1 MSYKVVIPTAGIGS
15 RLDSLTKYLN
25 KSLVS
30 LACRPVL
37 SHTIDQ
43 FPKDC
48 VFVIVLGH
56 KGHLVR
62 DFLKIAYPKRTFQF
76 ATVDPYIGPNSG
88 LGRSLLCSE
97 KFLQEP
103 FVFVSCDT
111 LVKESIPAPKENWM
125 GFHKV
130 KNVQFYRTLEIKNQR
145 VKNIFEKGANT
156 KNQEAYIGLAGIK
169 DCNIFWDA
177 MHKGDEAQILQGEV
191 FGLRDVIE
199 KESVSAHYFT
209 WHDTGNQDSLKIAQK
224 AYDQGN
230 EPIILHK
237 EKEAIWFVGKTVIKF
252 SDDEVFIKNR
262 VKRALLLNNYVPK
275 VKNFSNNMYSYS
287 KVNGRI
293 LSEAITLPIMNKLLE
308 HCNDFWKLR
317 SLNEDQRITFNQ
329 ICLKFY
335 KDKTID
341 RLNSFYKKY
350 DQTDSDNII
359 NGEHV
364 PSLHD
369 LFIEMDWTNIA
380 NGIPCRFHGDFH
392 FENIL
397 WEEHKER
404 FSFLDWRQ
412 DFGGNLEI
420 GDIYYDLAKLL
431 HGLIVN
437 HHIIHNNYYS
447 VEWNNSIIKYTL
459 LRKQILIE
467 CEDNLDKWCTT
478 NKYDTKKVRML
489 TALIYLNIAVLHE
502 YPYSILLYALGKRML
517 YSELN
522 K

>member
-1 MSYKVVIPTAGIGS
+1 MSYKVVIPTAGTGS
-15 RLDSLTKYLN
+15 RLDRLTKYLN

-30 LACRPVL
+30 LAYRPVL
-37 SHTIDQ
+37 SHLIDQ

-48 VFVIVLGH
+48 VFVIVLGY

-76 ATVDPYIGPNSG
+76 TTVDPYIGPNSG

-103 FVFVSCDT
+103 FVFISCDT
-111 LVKESIPAPKENWM
+111 LVKESIPAPKVNWM
-125 GFHKV
+125 GYHKV
-130 KNVQFYRTLEIKNQR
+130 KNVKSYRTLQIKNQR
-145 VKNIFEKGANT
+145 VYKIFEKGANT
-156 KNQEAYIGLAGIK
+156 KDQEAYIGFAGIK
-169 DCNIFWDA
+169 DYNIFWDA
-177 MHKGDEAQILQGEV
+177 MHKGDDTPILQGEV
-191 FGLRDVIE
+191 CGMRGVIE
-199 KESVSAHYFT
+199 KESVSAHFFT
-209 WHDTGNQDSLKIAQK
+209 WYDTGNLDSLNRAQK
-224 AYDQGN
+224 AYSKEN

-237 EKEAIWFVGKTVIKF
+237 EKEAIWFVGKQVIKF

-262 VKRALLLNNYVPK
+262 VKRALLLKDYVPK
-275 VKNFSNNMYSYS
+275 VIKSSKNMYAYN
-287 KVNGRI
+287 KVKGRI
-293 LSEAITLPIMNKLLE
+293 LSDSITLPIMNILLD
-308 HCNDFWKLR
+308 HCKNFWRLC
-317 SLNEDQRITFNQ
+317 SLNEDQRKTFNQ

-335 KDKTID
+335 KDKTYD

-350 DQTDSDNII
+350 NQLDSDNII

-369 LFIEMDWTNIA
+369 MFIEMDWDNIA

-397 WEEHKER
+397 WAEHNET

-420 GDIYYDLAKLL
+420 GDIYYDLSKLM

-437 HHIIHNNYYS
+437 HQVIHNNNYS
-447 VEWNNSIIKYTL
+447 VDWNNSRIEYTF
-459 LRKQILIE
+459 LRKQILVE
-467 CEDNLDKWCTT
+467 CEDRLNYWCIT
-478 NKYDTKKVRML
+478 NKFDLKKIRIL

-502 YPYSILLYALGKRML
+502 HPYSILLYALGKRML
-517 YSELN
+517 YLELN